1 MPRAYRQRAPPVR
14 ALTRWPETRAGAA
27 SLCRPGKQGGGP
39 LPLPLPPGDW
49 VVNRKCMKNNL
60 KVRGIPVRVAW
71 HEACTRVLRQPDHD
85 ESTMLDR
92 LKTVFEPHER
102 ALRLRAYRSEVLAGN
117 IANADTPNYKA
128 RDFDFQA
135 AYRGALGQSDLPL
148 TRTHAGH
155 LGSSA
160 SAAAPSWLAYRHPV
174 QPSIDGNTVELDA
187 EVARYSEN
195 ALRYQASLT
204 FTSQRIRGLFSAIQG
219 Q

>member
-1 MPRAYRQRAPPVR
+1 
-14 ALTRWPETRAGAA
+14 
-27 SLCRPGKQGGGP
+27 
-39 LPLPLPPGDW
+39 
-49 VVNRKCMKNNL
+49 
-60 KVRGIPVRVAW
+60 
-71 HEACTRVLRQPDHD
+71 VLRQPELD

-92 LKTVFEPHER
+92 LNTVFEPHER

-135 AYRGALGQSDLPL
+135 AYRGAIGQGDLPL